1 MFRPAGLARAAR
13 SGLKRGRPPTAA
25 PPHCHGP
32 APLAPLGRRP
42 SFSPRPHQSR
52 GSRGFAHAA
61 LSADNDV
68 DEGRDDRYE
77 PLTVS
82 AVDIAPS
89 TAALVAAATS
99 STATSST
106 AHEPVVTLTWS
117 DGTRSSF
124 HPMWLRDNC
133 ASNFQPDTG
142 QKTTYVRDL
151 YGKTDLLAAQASP
164 CGTTLEVVWDEVTD
178 GADGADGADGQGQVG
193 GDAADAADIVDVASL
208 LPPTASPGRGLH
220 RSSFCA
226 RHLSAYGCPEPRVS
240 GAQDSAGGVSPSS
253 SSTSS
258 SASSAPVRRA
268 PTNISASLVEDALTY
283 EEVVDT
289 DAGRWDMLRQIA
301 HNGVALVRGV
311 RRR

>member
-1 MFRPAGLARAAR
+1 V
-13 SGLKRGRPPTAA
+13 
-25 PPHCHGP
+25 
-32 APLAPLGRRP
+32 
-42 SFSPRPHQSR
+42 
-52 GSRGFAHAA
+52 
-61 LSADNDV
+61 DNDD
-68 DEGRDDRYE
+68 DEGRDDSYE

-99 STATSST
+99 STATSSA

-151 YGKTDLLAAQASP
+151 YGKSDLLAAQASP
-164 CGTTLEVVWDEVTD
+164 CGTTLEVVWDEITD
-178 GADGADGADGQGQVG
+178 GADGADGEGG
-193 GDAADAADIVDVASL
+193 GDAADDADEADAADAAEVASL

-226 RHLSAYGCPEPRVS
+226 RHLSAYGCPEPRAD
-240 GAQDSAGGVSPSS
+240 GAQDGAGGGVSPS
-253 SSTSS
+253 
-258 SASSAPVRRA
+258 SSAPVRRA
-268 PTNISASLVEDALTY
+268 PTNMSASLVEDALTY

-311 RRR
+311 RPR